1 MASGKKSIYAAIV
14 GNFLI
19 AVTKFMAAAVSGSSA
34 MLSEGVHSLVDTG
47 NGGLLLLGLRRSVRE
62 PDETH
67 PYGYGKEVYF
77 WTLVVAMLIFA
88 GGGGVSL
95 YEGIRHLR
103 HPAELGDPTM
113 SYVVLALA
121 VVFEGFAWTVAF
133 REFGR
138 MKGDLGWWEAI
149 RKEKDPTA
157 FAVLLEDSAAMAGLL
172 IAGAGIWLGHHFEE
186 PLFDGAASVL
196 IGVVLAGVAA
206 VLAWEARGL
215 LVGESAD
222 PETLERIREIAREDG
237 AVREVVRTL
246 TMYVGPR
253 RAILNL
259 DLDFRP
265 DLTAEEVARAVD
277 RIEKRVRE
285 EIPVIRYIFVE
296 AEALAGRKG
305 GGPRPSSPDAGSEG

>member
-19 AVTKFMAAAVSGSSA
+19 AVTKFAAAAVSGSSA

-47 NGGLLLLGLRRSVRE
+47 NGGLLLLGLRRSRRE
-62 PDETH
+62 PDASH

-77 WTLVVAMLIFA
+77 WTLVVAMMIFA
-88 GGGGVSL
+88 GGGGVSV

-121 VVFEGFAWTVAF
+121 VVFEGVAWTVAF

-138 MKGDLGWWEAI
+138 VKGDAGWWEAI

-157 FAVLLEDSAAMAGLL
+157 FAVLLEDSAALTGLL
-172 IAGAGIWLGHHFEE
+172 IAGAGIWLGHRFDE

-196 IGVVLAGVAA
+196 IGLVLTGVAA
-206 VLAWEARGL
+206 ILAWESRGL
-215 LVGESAD
+215 LVGESAE
-222 PETLERIREIAREDG
+222 PETVERIREIAREDG
-237 AVREVVRTL
+237 AVAEVVRVL
-246 TMYVGPR
+246 TMYVGPG

-259 DLDFRP
+259 DLEFRR
-265 DLTAEEVARAVD
+265 DLTSGEVARAVD
-277 RIEKRVRE
+277 RIEKRIRE
-285 EIPVIRYIFVE
+285 EMPAVRYIFVE
-296 AEALAGRKG
+296 AEALTRHADEPPPADRADIG
-305 GGPRPSSPDAGSEG
+305 SPE